1 MQKTICACLEIPST
15 GNRPAGMV
23 AKNTLHSMEGLF
35 LESHKSID
43 CHRPG
48 YNRGIS
54 VCSGPCPSGDTT
66 DAMSAGRPCL
76 TFFELLVTR
85 SSHLIFP
92 AKSCSTFQVCSA
104 HFMEEIGQPGRY
116 HQRLHLE
123 NLQTDESN
131 HVVLA
136 GLMEGN

>member
-48 YNRGIS
+48 YTRGIS

-92 AKSCSTFQVCSA
+92 AKIVLDLPSLQCSFHGGNWT
-104 HFMEEIGQPGRY
+104 
-116 HQRLHLE
+116 
-123 NLQTDESN
+123 
-131 HVVLA
+131 A
-136 GLMEGN
+136 GKISPEVTPRKFAN